1 MRERTHAVGLSLFM
15 LVAAV
20 PAHADEG
27 EPPAVAATRTS
38 TASPWRRTVFLST
51 GLLLMDTAYTRPV
64 EGVGGELGV
73 PVAPAQDEDI
83 LRTDGAAAP
92 PGRVV
97 GEERPL
103 GGEQQAVQALAEL
116 PGEGLVQAP
125 PGQRLALARLGRRR
139 LVAPEDDGGLLL
151 AEGVHQAQRRPP
163 AAHG

>member
-64 EGVGGELGV
+64 EGVGGALEVEDRQIGGFGYEVGV
-73 PVAPAQDEDI
+73 
-83 LRTDGAAAP
+83 
-92 PGRVV
+92 
-97 GEERPL
+97 
-103 GGEQQAVQALAEL
+103 AV
-116 PGEGLVQAP
+116 
-125 PGQRLALARLGRRR
+125 GRRLTPYLELVGR
-139 LVAPEDDGGLLL
+139 LTLGQHRMSAN
-151 AEGVHQAQRRPP
+151 
-163 AAHG
+163 